1 MVGKKKNFI
10 TCLLCLLFAVILPF
24 SFVACKNNTTSDGDN
39 DNPTQEATK
48 NDNNDENGDNDSGGG
63 NEGNT
68 EPAYAFNI
76 EEISEIL
83 DGSEE
88 KLDDFIVRL
97 NNSNLL
103 KENNLDDGS
112 AFISNTKEVIKH
124 AYYPSYLIDVF
135 DVHCSNANTE
145 FEQDTVYQFTKDGGS
160 DYIEFYTIGE
170 DRLIIDLLSHE
181 VNGSVN
187 QISYYCYDFTIVN
200 NEISKMVVSN
210 YFTNL
215 SAKKV
220 TFENAT
226 FDFAKHEF
234 TMEFGKINNHNDSAE
249 TFFNKKF
256 NKDNFL
262 SIPAGSWTYTNFGQ
276 FKFGEVKS
284 FEIKEGDDAR
294 KEIVN
299 QFDTLGFLGVFEK
312 FNEYQNLDVEFKF
325 GLVDDFRGYI
335 EDGNLISV
343 TYNNYAFK
351 TNGIN

>member
-10 TCLLCLLFAVILPF
+10 KCLLCLLFAVILPF
-24 SFVACKNNTTSDGDN
+24 SFVACKNNTTSDGNN
-39 DNPTQEATK
+39 DNPTQEAPK
-48 NDNNDENGDNDSGGG
+48 NDNNDENDNDSGDE
-63 NEGNT
+63 NKENT
-68 EPAYAFNI
+68 KPTYAFTI
-76 EEISEIL
+76 EEISEFL
-83 DGSEE
+83 DGSED
-88 KLDDFIVRL
+88 KLDDFIIGL

-103 KENNLDDGS
+103 EEKNLDDGS
-112 AFISNTKEVIKH
+112 TFISCAKEVIKH

-135 DVHCSNANTE
+135 EVHCSNANIE

-160 DYIEFYTIGE
+160 DYIEFYVENDNRI
-170 DRLIIDLLSHE
+170 IIDLLSHE

-187 QISYYCYDFTIVN
+187 QISYYCYDFTIKN
-200 NEISKMVVSN
+200 SQITKMVVSN

-220 TFENAT
+220 TFENAI
-226 FDFAKHEF
+226 FDFVNYEF
-234 TMEFGKINNHNDSAE
+234 IAEFGKINNHNDSAE

-262 SIPAGSWTYTNFGQ
+262 SIPTGSWTYTIYGQ
-276 FKFGEVKS
+276 FKFGEEKS
-284 FEIKEGDDAR
+284 SVIKESGDAR
-294 KEIVN
+294 EEIVN
-299 QFDTLGFLGVFEK
+299 QFNSLGFLSVFDRY
-312 FNEYQNLDVEFKF
+312 NEYKNLDREFVF

-343 TYNNYAFK
+343 TYDNYAFK